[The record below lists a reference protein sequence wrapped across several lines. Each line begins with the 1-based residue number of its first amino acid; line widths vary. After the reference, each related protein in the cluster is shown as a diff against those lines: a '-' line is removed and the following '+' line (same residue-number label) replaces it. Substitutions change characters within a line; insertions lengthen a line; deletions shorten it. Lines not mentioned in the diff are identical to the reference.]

1 MCQTIRGVSYSLP
14 KGIVTN
20 YLLFV
25 SFSGSQNV
33 TYSIE
38 LDKSRPQEVLRRMFF
53 LHENKTTFR
62 TTQQV
67 SLPKEDEWYCDFRH
81 TVYLRVSSLER
92 FSFPVLRLS
101 FESVPRWLQRNTG
114 DGLLLTQITG
124 IYLWFFFYFILF
136 NDCFIYLFFRKRKKF
151 KVWMIHWHLT

>member
-67 SLPKEDEWYCDFRH
+67 FLPKEDEWYCDFRH

-92 FSFPVLRLS
+92 FFPSQFFACHLKVCLDDYKGILETAFFSHKFIFGFSFIS
-101 FESVPRWLQRNTG
+101 
-114 DGLLLTQITG
+114 
-124 IYLWFFFYFILF
+124 IYLTTAL
-136 NDCFIYLFFRKRKKF
+136 FIYSLGKGRNSKCE
-151 KVWMIHWHLT
+151 